1 MIGSMRT
8 RYSEDEVAV
17 RDAFFDFF
25 ANECP
30 TTCLLYTSDAA
41 DE

>member
-25 ANECP
+25 ANSAHHHG
-30 TTCLLYTSDAA
+30 TGRRRGHRL
-41 DE
+41 